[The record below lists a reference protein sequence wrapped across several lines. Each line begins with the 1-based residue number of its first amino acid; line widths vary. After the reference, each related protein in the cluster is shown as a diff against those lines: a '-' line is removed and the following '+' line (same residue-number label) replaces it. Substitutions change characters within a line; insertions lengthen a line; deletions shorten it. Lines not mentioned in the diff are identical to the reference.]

1 MKKCLALLLALCLLA
16 ACAAAECPQFSREEY
31 PRVDGSTAMLPL
43 SRALMMASIGATQAE
58 AELAITHSKTTN
70 SFYALI
76 GGQADLLLVG
86 NPAPEV
92 FDYAEEMGVRLEMKP
107 IGVDALVFLV
117 SDLNP
122 VESLTRAQIE
132 GIYTGE
138 IANWAEV
145 GGADLPIIAYQ
156 RNETAGSQVMM
167 ESVVMQ
173 GKPMADA
180 PVEYRPAEMGE
191 LVDAV
196 ASYRNSAD
204 AIGYSVYY
212 YVTEM
217 YVQQGIKLLAV
228 DGVAPSNQSIAR
240 RLSLYAIQLR
250 RGARRRAG
258 YLPGAAAFQLPDH
271 GRRGSVHGGTGLCT
285 GRVGRCAEVKE
296 GDGNFCRLPSER

>member
-1 MKKCLALLLALCLLA
+1 MKKWFALLLALCLLA

-228 DGVAPSNQSIAR
+228 DGVAPSNESIA
-240 RLSLYAIQLR
+240 SGDYPYTQYNYAVVRADEPDTSPARQLFNYLTTEEGEAFMAEQGYVPAGS
-250 RGARRRAG
+250 GAV
-258 YLPGAAAFQLPDH
+258 L
-271 GRRGSVHGGTGLCT
+271 
-285 GRVGRCAEVKE
+285 K
-296 GDGNFCRLPSER
+296 